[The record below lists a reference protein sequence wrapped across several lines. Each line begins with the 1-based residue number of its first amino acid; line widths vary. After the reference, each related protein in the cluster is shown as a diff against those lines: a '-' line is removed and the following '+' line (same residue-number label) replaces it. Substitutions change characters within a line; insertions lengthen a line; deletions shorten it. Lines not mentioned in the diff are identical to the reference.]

1 MDEDFEQRMSDDLE
15 YIQRWSILLDLMIVL
30 RTVRVVLSGRGV

>member
-1 MDEDFEQRMSDDLE
+1 MDNDFEERISDDLE
-15 YIQRWSILLDLMIVL
+15 YIRRWSILFDLEIVA